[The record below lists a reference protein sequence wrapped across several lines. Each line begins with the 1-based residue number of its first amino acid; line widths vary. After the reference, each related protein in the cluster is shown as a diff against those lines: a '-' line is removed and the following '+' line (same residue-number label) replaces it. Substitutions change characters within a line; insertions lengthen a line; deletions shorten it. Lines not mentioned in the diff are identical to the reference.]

1 MGRRPATV
9 LAGSHALVALTTLA
23 DVFDGL
29 DRAATVAA
37 GGPGIWAPHGSQRRL
52 ARPEHDHAAEACS
65 WACPLGDRPADTPK
79 RCLVGHMSCGN
90 GVS

>member
-37 GGPGIWAPHGSQRRL
+37 GGPG
-52 ARPEHDHAAEACS
+52 D
-65 WACPLGDRPADTPK
+65 LGPTWQPASTGPP
-79 RCLVGHMSCGN
+79 GT
-90 GVS
+90 